1 MDLLLTL
8 PVLIPRHL
16 SEMSAASWS
25 VGLET
30 CPFILCSLTLVSSS
44 EKGPKTTDD
53 STFSSFARCRRNG
66 MAGPCG
72 VWAWSWSHEMTLL
85 PPSLILAAFPQLNSD
100 VLDCFSWLAPDQ
112 GNGVELG

>member
-1 MDLLLTL
+1 
-8 PVLIPRHL
+8 
-16 SEMSAASWS
+16 
-25 VGLET
+25 
-30 CPFILCSLTLVSSS
+30 
-44 EKGPKTTDD
+44 
-53 STFSSFARCRRNG
+53 